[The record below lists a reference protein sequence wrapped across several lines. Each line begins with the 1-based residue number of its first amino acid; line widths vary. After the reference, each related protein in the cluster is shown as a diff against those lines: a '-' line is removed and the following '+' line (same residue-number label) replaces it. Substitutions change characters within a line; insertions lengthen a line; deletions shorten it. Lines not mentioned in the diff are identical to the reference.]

1 MLEQPGKASTLPTF
15 GTQNQQP
22 AGSGQKRDEK
32 EIKQII
38 DELRSTDLFE
48 GAISKL
54 HSYLQRHPDESLNMH
69 LKDLSA
75 HFGNFIRTHLEQYSN
90 SLGK

>member
-1 MLEQPGKASTLPTF
+1 MQD
-15 GTQNQQP
+15 TQV
-22 AGSGQKRDEK
+22 KKDDR

-54 HSYLQRHPDESLNMH
+54 HNYLQRHPNESLATYT
-69 LKDLSA
+69 KGLSQ
-75 HFGNFIRTHLEQYSN
+75 HFSSFIKSHLESYQN
-90 SLGK
+90 SLGKYYLVANICS

>member
-1 MLEQPGKASTLPTF
+1 MRNE
-15 GTQNQQP
+15 
-22 AGSGQKRDEK
+22 R

-48 GAISKL
+48 GAIAKL
-54 HSYLQRHPDESLNMH
+54 HSYLQRHPEESLNMP

-90 SLGK
+90 SLGKFQLASSRLVETGSTPHGSKVSEQ